1 MTKGQENAGGAMK
14 YDEKWQATSP
24 LPDDIPARCNFRP

>member
-14 YDEKWQATSP
+14 YDEKWQAPGP
-24 LPDDIPARCNFRP
+24 LPDEGLSALLRQ

>member
-14 YDEKWQATSP
+14 YDEKWQVLSS
-24 LPDDIPARCNFRP
+24 LPDYIPAHCNTRH